1 MRVPLNS
8 PLQFAVFFFLNMA
21 VVVIT
26 KSPQI
31 VFGFSKTCESDC
43 ESIKITFTDGLVTQF
58 LLEWS
63 CNVPAVECAAG

>member
-1 MRVPLNS
+1 
-8 PLQFAVFFFLNMA
+8 MA

-31 VFGFSKTCESDC
+31 VFGFSKTRESDC

-63 CNVPAVECAAG
+63 CNELGFIDVDNLTLGHGSSQPKGNAM